1 MFVLFVSC
9 HTATKSP
16 TSTNITFQWGNENY
30 GLHATSA
37 TLENNRLNIYI
48 EEKPNPDERSNY
60 AIEILQA
67 NGTFEVSM
75 KRPWGITDSSSMPPR
90 FEILDQKIKLNKD
103 EYKVGDTLRGELQ
116 LLVAAHRAYIRNPG
130 EMMLR
135 NDWDTLKVEGVFGS
149 MVKRDKDLFD
159 N

>member
-16 TSTNITFQWGNENY
+16 TSTNITFQWNNENY

-48 EEKPNPDERSNY
+48 EEKPNPDERSSY
-60 AIEILQA
+60 AIEILRV
-67 NGTFEVSM
+67 NETFEVTM

-90 FEILDQKIKLNKD
+90 FEILHQNIELNKTD
-103 EYKVGDTLRGELQ
+103 YKVGDTLMGELH
-116 LLVAAHRAYIRNPG
+116 LLVAAHKAYIRNRG
-130 EMMLR
+130 EMELR
-135 NDWDTLKVEGVFGS
+135 NNWDTLKVEGVFGS
-149 MVKRDKDLFD
+149 IVK
-159 N
+159 